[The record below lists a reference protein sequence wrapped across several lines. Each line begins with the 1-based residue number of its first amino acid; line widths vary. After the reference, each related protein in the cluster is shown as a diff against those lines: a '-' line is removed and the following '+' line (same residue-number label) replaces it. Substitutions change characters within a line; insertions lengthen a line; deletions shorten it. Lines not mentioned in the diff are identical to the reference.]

1 MTAMTTKQRLSFPGR
16 VLFLEADP
24 ERIEAQLSGADLDR
38 AAVGPLRD
46 EISTDEITPLT
57 SVVYFD
63 QRLGDHAYTGVKA
76 GEALPIGIGT
86 VRAGGFSVTVAGGR
100 YGKGSSREHS
110 PLAEKLAGIR
120 LVIAA
125 SFARLYARTHDT

>member
-1 MTAMTTKQRLSFPGR
+1 MTTKQTLRFPGR
-16 VLFLEADP
+16 VLFLAADP
-24 ERIEAQLSGADLDR
+24 ERIEAQLGGADLDR
-38 AAVGPLRD
+38 AAAGPLRD

-63 QRLGDHAYTGVKA
+63 QRLADHAYVGVKA
-76 GEALPIGIGT
+76 GEALPIGVGA

-110 PLAEKLAGIR
+110 PLAE
-120 LVIAA
+120 
-125 SFARLYARTHDT
+125 